1 MILKRLSEH
10 GVEYV
15 LIGGFA
21 AMGHGCMIVTQDVD
35 VCAPLVRP
43 NLDKMIEALRDLH
56 PNFRFRPGSQ
66 KLPLYDDPE
75 QLVGFKN
82 IYLTTDWGILDILGS
97 MEGVATYSELAS
109 KSVEA
114 DFGNFKCKMID
125 LDTLI
130 AVKKGAGRQKDLFHL
145 KHLEAVRKKQG
156 EASDEFQ

>member
-56 PNFRFRPGSQ
+56 PEFSIPTRQP
-66 KLPLYDDPE
+66 K
-75 QLVGFKN
+75 
-82 IYLTTDWGILDILGS
+82 
-97 MEGVATYSELAS
+97 VAALRRS
-109 KSVEA
+109 
-114 DFGNFKCKMID
+114 
-125 LDTLI
+125 
-130 AVKKGAGRQKDLFHL
+130 
-145 KHLEAVRKKQG
+145 
-156 EASDEFQ
+156 